1 MNTNA
6 FRLLLFTGA
15 MYLSAWTFNVRLL
28 FYLAYVMTAVLIGS
42 WIWARLNLI
51 ALEVR
56 REARQQQVQVGDT
69 FEEIFLVRNRGFW
82 PKLWMEVRDHSTL
95 PGHQAAAVI
104 SLQGKKAKRWRVRT
118 LCRRRGR
125 YQLGPLTVSSGD
137 PFGLFRSWRTVPDMA
152 ELLVFPAIVDLAAFG
167 LPMSDLPGGA
177 QVRRRAQ
184 SLTPNAAGLRDYM
197 PGDPFSRIHWPAT
210 ARRQILTVKEFELDP
225 TADVWVVVDLDRE
238 VHLALPRTPANL
250 ESAPLLRRTSLAGPP
265 KHTPGGP
272 PRTEEDTTPPVRLD
286 PATEEYAV
294 TIAASL
300 AAHFLRQDRAVGL
313 MASGARPIILAP
325 DRGGRQLVKILRAL
339 AVVRADD
346 PLPLAELLAAE
357 ALHFS
362 RSDTAVVVTPSTSD
376 AWVGPLAHLK
386 HRGVQ
391 STAVLI
397 EARTFGGADDSML
410 VVGSLA
416 ALDVPNYL
424 VKRDDA
430 LDLAL
435 HVPQFG
441 PRPLR

>member
-6 FRLLLFTGA
+6 FRLLLFTGV

-42 WIWARLNLI
+42 WIWARMNLV
-51 ALEVR
+51 ALDVH

-69 FEEIFLVRNRGFW
+69 FEEVFLVRNRGFW

-104 SLQGKKAKRWRVRT
+104 SLQGNKAKRWRVRT

-167 LPMSDLPGGA
+167 VPMSDLPGGA
-177 QVRRRAQ
+177 QVRRRSQ
-184 SLTPNAAGLRDYM
+184 SMTPNAAGLRDYM

-210 ARRQILTVKEFELDP
+210 ARRQALTVKEFELDP
-225 TADVWVVVDLDRE
+225 TADVWIVVDLDRD
-238 VHLALPRTPANL
+238 VHRVLPRTQVDPN
-250 ESAPLLRRTSLAGPP
+250 SAPPLRRVSLTGPG
-265 KHTPGGP
+265 KRAPGGP
-272 PRTEEDTTPPVRLD
+272 PPPTPEDEPPIRLD
-286 PATEEYAV
+286 PSSEEYAV

-300 AAHFLRQDRAVGL
+300 ASYFLRQDRAVGL
-313 MASGARPIILAP
+313 MASGNRPVVLAP

-339 AVVRADD
+339 ALVRADD
-346 PLPLAELLAAE
+346 PLPLSELLTGE
-357 ALHFS
+357 SLHFS
-362 RSDTAVVVTPSTSD
+362 RSDTAVVITPSASD
-376 AWVGPLAHLK
+376 SWVGPLAHLK

-397 EARTFGGADDSML
+397 DPSTFGGTTSSML
-410 VVGSLA
+410 VVGALA
-416 ALDVPNYL
+416 AIDVANYL
-424 VKRDDA
+424 VKRDDS